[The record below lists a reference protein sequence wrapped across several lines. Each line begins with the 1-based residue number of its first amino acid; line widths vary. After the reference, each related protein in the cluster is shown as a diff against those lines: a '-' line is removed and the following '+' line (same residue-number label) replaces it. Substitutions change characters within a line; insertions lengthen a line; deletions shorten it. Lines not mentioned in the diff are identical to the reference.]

1 MKGRKRHIVV
11 DREGNVLVVVVHE
24 ANLQDYHG
32 ARTVFTRLQHMP
44 LPRLQKIWADAI
56 YKGDKT
62 LQAWVKERFGW
73 ELEVV
78 EREGLV
84 ASEKR
89 RGYKPAL
96 EKLDKDKYADFLA
109 RSNVPSALLT
119 PGRWLKALVTEAGA
133 QGLTVRFG
141 DKYGFIPAGEIGWA
155 KVAPSVT
162 ASAPQPA

>member
-62 LQAWVKERFGW
+62 LQAWVKETFGW

-78 EREGLV
+78 EREGRVKGFRADPVRWVVERTFAWLGRNRRLSKDYELRPET
-84 ASEKR
+84 SESWVYLAMTNVLLR
-89 RGYKPAL
+89 RL
-96 EKLDKDKYADFLA
+96 
-109 RSNVPSALLT
+109 SLT
-119 PGRWLKALVTEAGA
+119 K
-133 QGLTVRFG
+133 
-141 DKYGFIPAGEIGWA
+141 
-155 KVAPSVT
+155 
-162 ASAPQPA
+162 